1 MSITIEVMKNVEEL
15 LNELIRKI
23 LESKAN
29 SMRGRVSRADSL
41 VRAKIGTKA
50 SNKARKSKKHRRRAR
65 RVFTKECKASPV
77 TDEFVLSA
85 SAFLKALKEDG
96 HANVKGTV
104 VWSKDL
110 FDAVRTIKN
119 ISERQ
124 QVVIYLMRAYEKE
137 MVTREYTAHDIATV
151 VSSLPKLNRASL
163 VKELKN
169 IVINA
174 AEREVGKNELL
185 CFVNEVLPEFKFNPE
200 YEKEI
205 VRRLNIVKKIS
216 EETIMGSRDDVLDHL
231 KRLKK
236 SHLRYASPVLKNII
250 VYIRLYSP
258 LREVATTH
266 KEVTFY
272 RIVKKS
278 LKEAV
283 CGIEGSYKLYPL
295 IRQVLKDTFY
305 LSTSKIEEIDR
316 LCRIAEQEVNVS
328 THKGQDLLS
337 PGDLRRILENNHQ
350 RRPSGPG
357 GTFDPKVTQAL
368 RELLSIT
375 EKLSTSE
382 KGFGLNIDEFAFDGQ
397 LRKSVEHAN
406 TKFKRGEELKALLD
420 LTALRKK
427 LKTKIDS
434 MMQAA
439 HSMNRSNVRRYGAH
453 IAKAEIVSLD
463 AIELMET
470 DIVLERMINDY
481 SADVFK
487 SIFDNLNKIA
497 VATIF
502 VQFSRTLA
510 AAYIIAENAVL
521 SGFGDRNL
529 SFFAHHLFTMSLK
542 SVFSPCDCARAYG
555 FIHQIRLLIAEIIQD
570 LDEEYKWRV
579 EAAVGKERKES
590 VKDSPESLAFVQDL
604 LRASAIRQF
613 GERFVVRVE
622 GFFKNLAEDSEF
634 VEGFRLDPVLQK
646 DVATVANLPQPTKT
660 GRAIAL
666 EDCKGYGEQTLGT
679 KAHGLS
685 TMTNL
690 GLSVPHGF
698 VVVADRNK
706 RFLPDNLKVAINR
719 QLHSLEKKT
728 GKKIGDSDNPLI
740 LSLRSSFPVS
750 MPGAF
755 PTVTNA
761 GMNAKVIRALG
772 KRYDPKFALECYVR
786 FIRSYY
792 DMMVDTMY
800 PIDYVVIPQNA
811 RIEELE
817 HLLAYYKNMALDEGI
832 RIPDDPLR
840 QIENITDKI
849 IFHSIKSSVGFTCA
863 LHGVPSDWLLC
874 VIIQDMVFGNLD
886 NSYAAVV
893 HTRDTR
899 NGSSNLEAEVLF
911 GRQGEDIVSRK
922 RTVEAQHVLPKKDE
936 ALLKKV
942 RRALE
947 EEFGPTEIELTS
959 QQNKISFLQARSARL
974 NPKAAKRALLDMV
987 EEGILTNDQARKLL
1001 GEKTL
1006 GLPVVDSTE
1015 KPLCKGT
1022 GISGGAI
1029 TGGVTLSVEK
1039 ALEHTEKG
1047 KNAILVLEY
1056 TPGRE
1061 VQDRYSREIGVL
1073 TAHGGTAQHYAAWC
1087 RSLGRPYVTMVD
1099 DMEID
1104 LGRALVR
1111 LGGNIFRESDELT
1124 IDGTTGKIYRGHV
1137 KFVLPDA
1144 VSHTE
1149 SDVSGL
1155 QEKSRLPDIDEEID
1169 PLIGISL

>member
-1 MSITIEVMKNVEEL
+1 MNNIETL
-15 LNELIRKI
+15 LDELIKKTIWSNTELSRDRA
-23 LESKAN
+23 S
-29 SMRGRVSRADSL
+29 RVDTL
-41 VRAKIGTKA
+41 VSEKTGLKA
-50 SNKARKSKKHRRRAR
+50 SNKTRKSKKHHKRAR
-65 RVFTKECKASPV
+65 RVVTKERIDNSVKKVS
-77 TDEFVLSA
+77 LISA
-85 SAFLKALKEDG
+85 SALLKALKEDG
-96 HANVKGTV
+96 HANVEGTV

-110 FDAVRTIKN
+110 FNAVRTIKS
-119 ISERQ
+119 IAERQ
-124 QVVIYLMRAYEKE
+124 EVISYLIQAYEKA
-137 MVTREYTAHDIATV
+137 MVASEYTANDIATV
-151 VSSLPKLNRASL
+151 ISSLPKRNRAKL
-163 VKELKN
+163 EKELKN
-169 IVINA
+169 VVINA
-174 AEREVGKNELL
+174 AKREVGKNELL
-185 CFVNEVLPEFKFNPE
+185 NFVNVILPEFKFNPE

-205 VRRLNIVKKIS
+205 VRRLNLIKKIS
-216 EETIMGSRDDVLDHL
+216 QETIMGSRDEVLDHL

-236 SHLRYASPVLKNII
+236 PHLLYATPVLRNII
-250 VYIRLYSP
+250 VYIRLYP
-258 LREVATTH
+258 LVRKGPPSH
-266 KEVTFY
+266 DEVTFY

-278 LKEAV
+278 LKEAI
-283 CGIEGSYKLYPL
+283 CGIDGSYKLYPL

-368 RELLSIT
+368 KELLIIT

-382 KGFGLNIDEFAFDGQ
+382 KGFGVDIDEFAFDGQ
-397 LRKSVEHAN
+397 LRKSVKHAN
-406 TKFKRGEELKALLD
+406 TKFKKGDELNALLD
-420 LTALRKK
+420 LTTIRKE

-434 MMQAA
+434 KMHAA

-453 IAKAEIVSLD
+453 IANAEIASHE
-463 AIELMET
+463 AIKFMEA
-470 DIVLERMINDY
+470 DIVIERMINDY

-487 SIFDNLNKIA
+487 SILNNLYKMA
-497 VATIF
+497 VETFFSQI
-502 VQFSRTLA
+502 SRTMA
-510 AAYIIAENAVL
+510 VAYIIAENTVL
-521 SGFGDRNL
+521 SGYGDRNL
-529 SFFAHHLFTMSLK
+529 SFFARHLFAMSQK
-542 SVFSPCDCARAYG
+542 ATFGPCEFARIYG
-555 FIHQIRLLIAEIIQD
+555 FIHQVRLLIAEIIQD
-570 LDEEYKWRV
+570 LEEEYKWRV
-579 EAAVGKERKES
+579 EATVSKVRKKS
-590 VKDSPESLAFVQDL
+590 VKNSPESLAFVQDF
-604 LRASAIRQF
+604 LRATSIRQF
-613 GERFVVRVE
+613 GERFFIRVE
-622 GFFKNLAEDSEF
+622 DFFKILAEDSEF
-634 VEGFRLDPVLQK
+634 IEGFRLDPVLLK
-646 DVATVANLPQPTKT
+646 DVATVANMPQPSKT
-660 GRAIAL
+660 GRVIDL
-666 EDCKGYGEQTLGT
+666 EDCKSYELQSIGT

-690 GLSVPHGF
+690 GLPVPHGF
-698 VVVADRNK
+698 VVVAGRNK
-706 RFLPDNLKVAINR
+706 RFLTKDLKVAIKR

-728 GKKIGDSDNPLI
+728 GKKIGDSKNPLI

-761 GMNAKVIRALG
+761 GMNEKVIRALG
-772 KRYDPKFALECYVR
+772 KKYDPKFALECYVR

-811 RIEELE
+811 SIDELE
-817 HLLAYYKNMALDEGI
+817 HLLTYYKNMAIEGGI
-832 RIPDDPLR
+832 RIPDDPWM
-840 QIENITDKI
+840 QIENIADKI
-849 IFHSIKSSVGFTCA
+849 IFHSIKTSVGFTCA

-899 NGSSNLEAEVLF
+899 DGSSNLDSEVLF

-922 RTVEAQHVLPKKDE
+922 RTIEAKHVLPKKDE

-974 NPKAAKRALLDMV
+974 NPKATKRALLDMV
-987 EEGILTNDQARKLL
+987 KEGILTNDQARKHLS
-1001 GEKTL
+1001 EKAAE
-1006 GLPVVDSTE
+1006 LPIVDPIE

-1029 TGGVTLSVEK
+1029 TGGVALSVEK
-1039 ALEHTEKG
+1039 ALEHTENG
-1047 KNAILVLEY
+1047 QNAILVLEY

-1104 LGRALVR
+1104 LGRAQVR
-1111 LGGNIFRESDELT
+1111 LGGDIFRESDELT
-1124 IDGTTGKIYRGHV
+1124 IDGTTGNIYRGAV
-1137 KFVLPDA
+1137 KIVLPDA
-1144 VSHTE
+1144 VSLTE
-1149 SDVSGL
+1149 SDVSGSL
-1155 QEKSRLPDIDEEID
+1155 EKRRQPDIDEEID